1 MDTSS
6 PFLTPV
12 YHLGVTSWPQEASVK
27 VKRDGVHFLADKML
41 KRQGVI
47 MTLLGG
53 SVMELVESTLALE
66 LDSLGSSLASVPYH
80 LCDDR

>member
-1 MDTSS
+1 MSFVTLVGPQTTPS
-6 PFLTPV
+6 P
-12 YHLGVTSWPQEASVK
+12 SWEQ
-27 VKRDGVHFLADKML
+27 DGVHFLADKML

-66 LDSLGSSLASVPYH
+66 PDSLGSSLASVPYH

>member
-1 MDTSS
+1 MDTSY

-27 VKRDGVHFLADKML
+27 MKRDGVHFSADKML

-47 MTLLGG
+47 MTPLGG
-53 SVMELVESTLALE
+53 SVMERVKSSLVLE
-66 LDSLGSSLASVPYH
+66 PDSLGSSLTSGPYH